1 MINTPP
7 IKLMLVEDHK
17 LMRVGLKSLFEPKDG
32 MEVTSE
38 AQSGKDAVEKFR
50 TTHPDVTLMD
60 IGLPDI
66 DGIEATK
73 QILELNTD
81 AKIIILT
88 SHLSEKEVIDSL
100 ESGARAYVMK
110 DINTDVLKMI
120 IKTIKQGAMWIDPL
134 AVPILRDKNGGLVP
148 QRKMSRAM
156 FRNQHADLTQREY
169 EVLKLIVDGK
179 SNNEIAEI
187 LTISSHTA
195 KAHVCNIIQKLLVD
209 DRTQAA
215 VKALKEGLV

>member
-1 MINTPP
+1 MINAP

-38 AQSGKDAVEKFR
+38 AQSGKDAIEKFR

-60 IGLPDI
+60 IGLDI

-73 QILELNTD
+73 QILELNTN
-81 AKIIILT
+81 AKVIILT

-100 ESGARAYVMK
+100 ESGACAYVMK
-110 DINTDVLKMI
+110 DINTDILKMI
-120 IKTIKQGAMWIDPL
+120 IKTIKDGAMWIDPL
-134 AVPILRDKNGGLVP
+134 AVPILRDKNSGLVP

-179 SNNEIAEI
+179 SNNEIAQE

>member
-1 MINTPP
+1 MINSVTK
-7 IKLMLVEDHK
+7 ILLVEDHK
-17 LMRVGLKSLFEPKDG
+17 LMRVGLKSLFDELDG
-32 MEVTSE
+32 IEVTSE
-38 AQSGKDAVEKFR
+38 AINGKDAIEKFR

-66 DGIEATK
+66 NGIEATK
-73 QILELNTD
+73 KILELNTD

-88 SHLSEKEVIDSL
+88 SHLSEQEVIDSL

-110 DINTDVLKMI
+110 DINTEVLKMVI
-120 IKTIKQGAMWIDPL
+120 QTIKDGAMWIDPL
-134 AVPILRDKNGGLVP
+134 AVPILRDKSKGIIP
-148 QRKMSRAM
+148 QRQMSRAT
-156 FRNQHADLTQREY
+156 FRQQHADLTQREY

-179 SNNEIAEI
+179 SNNEIAEE

>member
-1 MINTPP
+1 MINVP

-38 AQSGKDAVEKFR
+38 AQSGKDAIEKFR

-73 QILELNTD
+73 QILELNTN
-81 AKIIILT
+81 AKVIILT
-88 SHLSEKEVIDSL
+88 SHLSEKEVIDAL
-100 ESGARAYVMK
+100 KSGACAYVMK
-110 DINTDVLKMI
+110 DINTDILKMI
-120 IKTIKQGAMWIDPL
+120 IKTIKDGAMWIDPL
-134 AVPILRDKNGGLVP
+134 AVPILRDKNNGLIP